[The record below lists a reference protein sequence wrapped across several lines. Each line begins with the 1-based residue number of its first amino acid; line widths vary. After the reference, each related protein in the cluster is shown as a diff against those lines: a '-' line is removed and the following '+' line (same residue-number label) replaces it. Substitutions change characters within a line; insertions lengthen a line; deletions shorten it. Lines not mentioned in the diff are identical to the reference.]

1 MTRVQPVKTLSINK
15 AHQLLGHM
23 GEEATRLTAKALGW
37 HITKGQMMVCEC
49 CAIGKAKQK
58 RFKIE
63 KPKEKMK
70 KLMEEFTWTCL
81 AS

>member
-1 MTRVQPVKTLSINK
+1 
-15 AHQLLGHM
+15 
-23 GEEATRLTAKALGW
+23 
-37 HITKGQMMVCEC
+37 MMVCEC

-58 RFKIE
+58 RVKIE